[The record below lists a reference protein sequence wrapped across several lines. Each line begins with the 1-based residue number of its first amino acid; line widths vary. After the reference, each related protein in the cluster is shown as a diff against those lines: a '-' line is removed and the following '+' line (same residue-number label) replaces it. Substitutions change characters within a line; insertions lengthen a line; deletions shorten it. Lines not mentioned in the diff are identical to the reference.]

1 MQLFYCRLFDQTA
14 TDGEKK
20 ALEEAEERI
29 RQIEDE
35 HRTRWADSSVFLF
48 TVVAVIV
55 PSEGN

>member
-1 MQLFYCRLFDQTA
+1 MVRFYLWLLFIMSWDCFLCEMQLFYCRLFDQTA

-35 HRTRWADSSVFLF
+35 HRTR
-48 TVVAVIV
+48 
-55 PSEGN
+55 